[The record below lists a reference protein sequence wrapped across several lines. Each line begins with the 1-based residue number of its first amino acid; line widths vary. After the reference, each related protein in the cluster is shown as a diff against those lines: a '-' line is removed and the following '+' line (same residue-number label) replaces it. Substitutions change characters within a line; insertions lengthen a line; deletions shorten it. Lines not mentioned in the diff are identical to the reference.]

1 MPFSDLVFFFL
12 LMVLIGWSSLAFYM
26 RRRDV
31 NYGLKPSGDRIFL
44 CKECDYV
51 YTDDEDVER
60 SLCPECGK
68 MNNPVQF

>member
-31 NYGLKPSGDRIFL
+31 NYGLKPSRDRIFR